1 MRKKLR
7 GYWLWFDVV
16 ADEDGILLSDVCDL
30 EFEVRDGCWN
40 CYRGGYHGHGVM
52 DTRSRVCE
60 AAENKMKEGADGR
73 NVTVARW
80 IEEKKIPR

>member
-1 MRKKLR
+1 
-7 GYWLWFDVV
+7 
-16 ADEDGILLSDVCDL
+16 
-30 EFEVRDGCWN
+30 
-40 CYRGGYHGHGVM
+40 M